1 MGWYGTKPIENDETT
16 LKLRRNKIFNN
27 PELIPFMTEVDPLV
41 KQTSTSTKFLES
53 LYVKLEF
60 TLSNSNAF
68 LLSLSCILND
78 ENNLLFK

>member
-41 KQTSTSTKFLES
+41 KQASTSTKFFES

-68 LLSLSCILND
+68 LLSLSCILSD
-78 ENNLLFK
+78 EKNLLFK